1 MMNWIAVFI
10 GGGLGSLARYG
21 LSFVFTS
28 PSATVFPWATL
39 AANTISSLIIGFL
52 MGMGLAGKETTDSVW
67 KSLLAVGFC
76 GGFST
81 FSAFSM
87 ETIEL
92 AKSGMMQQAI
102 IYATSSLMLCLG
114 ATLAGMWFVRQWFI

>member
-1 MMNWIAVFI
+1 MMSWIAVFI
-10 GGGLGSLARYG
+10 GGGLGSLARFG
-21 LSFVFTS
+21 LGMWIGN
-28 PSATVFPWATL
+28 PSTNSFPWSTL
-39 AANTISSLIIGFL
+39 AANAISSLIIGIL
-52 MGMGLAGKETTDSVW
+52 MGASLAGKDSADTIW

-87 ETIEL
+87 ETVEL

-102 IYATSSLMLCLG
+102 LYAASSVFLCII
-114 ATLAGMWFVRQWFI
+114 TTVAGMWLVRQWFI